1 MTKRFR
7 VAARLLCADIKL
19 STEVSVIVTQE
30 NRPTE
35 AQARE
40 LIWAEADEIL
50 ASEGAG
56 DVHAELSSEVWV
68 TGPLSEKKLVL
79 VGSLSYAQV
88 KEQFAA
94 LWPKLR
100 LGLFIPDRNFYR
112 EGGDPYASLL
122 KDTDPLHIFRAG
134 SEAAVLTIDGD
145 LPAGDMRALFDRS
158 FWLQAWV
165 TVGDRGPRVPP
176 ELSLDAANDAP

>member
-35 AQARE
+35 AQAQG
-40 LIWAEADEIL
+40 LMWAEADKIL
-50 ASEGAG
+50 APEGTGGA
-56 DVHAELSSEVWV
+56 HAELSEVSV

-79 VGSLSYAQV
+79 VGSLSYARV

-94 LWPKLR
+94 LWPKLN
-100 LGLFIPDRNFYR
+100 LGLFIPNRNFYQ

-122 KDTDPLHIFRAG
+122 KDTDPLHTFRAD

-145 LPAGDMRALFDRS
+145 LPTGDMCALFDRS

>member
-35 AQARE
+35 ANARE
-40 LIWAEADEIL
+40 LIWAEAGEIL
-50 ASEGAG
+50 APEGAG
-56 DVHAELSSEVWV
+56 DAHAELSEVRV
-68 TGPLSEKKLVL
+68 TGPLSEKRLVL

-94 LWPKLR
+94 LWPKLN
-100 LGLFIPDRNFYR
+100 LGLFIPDRNFYQK
-112 EGGDPYASLL
+112 GGDPYASLL

-134 SEAAVLTIDGD
+134 SEAAALTIDGD
-145 LPAGDMRALFDRS
+145 LPAGDMCALFDRS

-176 ELSLDAANDAP
+176 ELSLDAANDAQ

>member
-1 MTKRFR
+1 M
-7 VAARLLCADIKL
+7 
-19 STEVSVIVTQE
+19 S
-30 NRPTE
+30 
-35 AQARE
+35 
-40 LIWAEADEIL
+40 
-50 ASEGAG
+50 
-56 DVHAELSSEVWV
+56 V
-68 TGPLSEKKLVL
+68 TGPLSEKRLVL

-94 LWPKLR
+94 LWPKLS
-100 LGLFIPDRNFYR
+100 LGLFIPDRNFYQ

-122 KDTDPLHIFRAG
+122 KDTDPLHTFRSG

-145 LPAGDMRALFDRS
+145 LPVGDMCALFDRS

-176 ELSLDAANDAP
+176 ELSLDAANDVP

>member
-7 VAARLLCADIKL
+7 VAAKLLCADIKL

-40 LIWAEADEIL
+40 LIWAEADKIL
-50 ASEGAG
+50 APEGTG
-56 DVHAELSSEVWV
+56 GEHAELSEVLI
-68 TGPLSEKKLVL
+68 TGPPSEKKLAL

-94 LWPKLR
+94 LWPKLN
-100 LGLFIPDRNFYR
+100 LGLFIPDRNFYQK
-112 EGGDPYASLL
+112 GGDPYASLL
-122 KDTDPLHIFRAG
+122 KDTDPLHTFRAD
-134 SEAAVLTIDGD
+134 SEAAALTIDGD
-145 LPAGDMRALFDRS
+145 LPAGDIRALFDRI

-165 TVGDRGPRVPP
+165 TVGERGPRVPP

>member
-7 VAARLLCADIKL
+7 IAAWLLCADIKL
-19 STEVSVIVTQE
+19 CTEVSIIVTQE
-30 NRPTE
+30 SRPTE

-40 LIWAEADEIL
+40 LIWTEADEIL
-50 ASEGAG
+50 ASEGAV
-56 DVHAELSSEVWV
+56 DAHAELSEVRV

-79 VGSLSYAQV
+79 VGSLSYAEV

-94 LWPKLR
+94 LWPKLD
-100 LGLFIPDRNFYR
+100 LGLFIPDRNFYQK
-112 EGGDPYASLL
+112 GGEPYASLL
-122 KDTDPLHIFRAG
+122 KDTDPLHTFRVG

-145 LPAGDMRALFDRS
+145 LTAGDVRALFDRS

-165 TVGDRGPRVPP
+165 TVGHRGPRVPP

>member
-7 VAARLLCADIKL
+7 VAAWLLCADIKL
-19 STEVSVIVTQE
+19 CTEVSIIVTQE

-40 LIWAEADEIL
+40 LIWTEADEIL
-50 ASEGAG
+50 ASEGAV
-56 DVHAELSSEVWV
+56 DAPAELSEVRV

-94 LWPKLR
+94 LWPKLE
-100 LGLFIPDRNFYR
+100 LGLFIPDRNFYQK
-112 EGGDPYASLL
+112 GGDPYASLL
-122 KDTDPLHIFRAG
+122 KDTDPLHTFRAG

-145 LPAGDMRALFDRS
+145 LRAGDMCALFDRS

>member
-1 MTKRFR
+1 MT
-7 VAARLLCADIKL
+7 ALTSSD
-19 STEVSVIVTQE
+19 
-30 NRPTE
+30 P
-35 AQARE
+35 
-40 LIWAEADEIL
+40 
-50 ASEGAG
+50 
-56 DVHAELSSEVWV
+56 AELSEVSV

-79 VGSLSYAQV
+79 VGSLSYARV

-94 LWPKLR
+94 LWPKLS
-100 LGLFIPDRNFYR
+100 LGLFIPDRNFYQK
-112 EGGDPYASLL
+112 GGDPYASLL
-122 KDTDPLHIFRAG
+122 KDTDPLHTFRAG